1 MSPLDF
7 RFTYGPFSSPFFDP
21 WQFMKSL
28 FRALMTL
35 FLHPS
40 FCNSYFGHFF
50 TGSQTDPCF
59 LNKNS
64 GADWPGE
71 WTKMVNSIRRF
82 FVEKYLELTV
92 VFLVYFFSNQ
102 VICIK
107 SLNIKLSLIYNNK
120 YLPKCTKQD
129 IFYYINK
136 NYTIYWKRKIP
147 HALITPNLFI
157 FLIRWL

>member
-1 MSPLDF
+1 MGKVVSFWLCLGIVQILNRYIQAWPTPSFKSFFLTHGNLWS
-7 RFTYGPFSSPFFDP
+7 RYLGHWWPF
-21 WQFMKSL
+21 
-28 FRALMTL
+28 

-82 FVEKYLELTV
+82 FMEKYTTKYLELTV

-107 SLNIKLSLIYNNK
+107 SLNIKLSLIYNNQ
-120 YLPKCTKQD
+120 YLPKCTK
-129 IFYYINK
+129 
-136 NYTIYWKRKIP
+136 
-147 HALITPNLFI
+147 
-157 FLIRWL
+157 